1 VTLTIIILAMT
12 AAFLGLRLYSVLG
25 KRTGHEQDPLV
36 RRPLEETTAPLAR
49 PATPNAERMPTA
61 ILTGG
66 LDVDI
71 SAQNGMRAIANADRQ
86 FDLGLF
92 VEGAKSAYQ
101 LILEAFW
108 RGDKQTLSML
118 CDNDVLESFTAVIDD
133 REARGET
140 LENRL
145 IRIENVRILDAKFDH
160 PMARITVQLDADIA
174 VLVKNADGQMVG
186 GSMSDA
192 VESNDIWTFMRDVK
206 GPDRN
211 WKLDETDEA

>member
-25 KRTGHEQDPLV
+25 KRTGHEQEPLV

-49 PATPNAERMPTA
+49 PTTPNAERMPTA

-66 LDVDI
+66 LDVDVT
-71 SAQNGMRAIANADRQ
+71 AQNGLRAIANADRQ

-108 RGDKQTLSML
+108 RGDKQTLSGL
-118 CDNDVLESFTAVIDD
+118 CDDDVLESFTEVING

-145 IRIENVRILDAKFDH
+145 IRIENVRIIDAKFDH
-160 PMARITVQLDADIA
+160 PVARITLQLDADIA